1 MLRANATATTAT
13 TMTTCREGVPWAS
26 LPGRCVVG
34 ELKIALYVGFGSRQ
48 GPLFDTAPSLIA
60 FVCRMRRP
68 FCLPLQDAASEDAT
82 AASRAEWLA
91 DRARERLR
99 EVLLRGEPSRYPFL
113 YPGDNLYPI
122 PHPAASRQDHVF
134 VVPFDHFT
142 QWAAESEAF
151 GEESENLNHL
161 LDMLGVKEAFPLR
174 VASRRFSRYI
184 GGTTHWSF
192 DKTLRVLTRAL
203 RAGRLREESVMNRT
217 TNELAVLRTVIAYRR
232 QVMPCPQV
240 LVQDLGFPAT
250 GELLQFQ
257 PPGDEL
263 DVV

>member
-1 MLRANATATTAT
+1 MFRANATTTTAT
-13 TMTTCREGVPWAS
+13 TMTTCREGLPWAS
-26 LPGRCVVG
+26 LPGRRVVG
-34 ELKIALYVGFGSRQ
+34 EFEIVLYVGAGSRQ
-48 GPLFDTAPSLIA
+48 RPLFDTACSIIA
-60 FVCRMRRP
+60 FVCRMQRP
-68 FCLPLQDAASEDAT
+68 VDSPVQDVASEDAT

-99 EVLLRGEPSRYPFL
+99 EMLPRGEPARYPFL

-122 PHPAASRQDHVF
+122 PHPAASRQDHIF
-134 VVPFDHFT
+134 VVPFDHLT
-142 QWAAESEAF
+142 QWAAEREAF

-184 GGTTHWSF
+184 GGTTHWSL
-192 DKTLRVLTRAL
+192 DRTIRVLTRAL

-217 TNELAVLRTVIAYRR
+217 TNELAVLRTAIAYRR

-240 LVQDLGFPAT
+240 LVQPLGFPAT
-250 GELLQFQ
+250 GEVLQFQ
-257 PPGDEL
+257 PTGDE
-263 DVV
+263 